1 MERREMAKERERGI
15 LGSETFTVM
24 VIGQSILER
33 QAAVLSKSRGRR
45 PVALQRA
52 AQQCLSQHINNS
64 SVSECVCIH
73 KCVRTVPG
81 CVCPVMRYYC
91 GKTCGWFIC
100 VNMEFLLD
108 MCALERVCSSG

>member
-1 MERREMAKERERGI
+1 MERREMAKKSERGI

-24 VIGQSILER
+24 VIGQSVLER

-64 SVSECVCIH
+64 SVLECVCIH
-73 KCVRTVPG
+73 KYSCRMCVP
-81 CVCPVMRYYC
+81 YHA
-91 GKTCGWFIC
+91 
-100 VNMEFLLD
+100 LLLWENLWLVYL
-108 MCALERVCSSG
+108 C